1 MKYRN
6 LIDSEIVGKDG
17 KTERELPAGTL
28 VADLT
33 PAQIKGLK
41 ANDAI
46 EAAGKRARDEDGHI
60 VGDAPEP
67 PTVDEAWEEE

>member
-1 MKYRN
+1 MKYRI

-46 EAAGKRARDEDGHI
+46 EAAGKRARDEDGHF
-60 VGDAPEP
+60 VGDDPET

>member
-1 MKYRN
+1 MKYQI

-17 KTERELPAGTL
+17 KTERELPAGTV

-33 PAQIKGLK
+33 PAQVKGLK
-41 ANDAI
+41 ANGALGP
-46 EAAGKRARDEDGHI
+46 AGKRARDEDGHF
-60 VGDAPEP
+60 VGDDPET

>member
-1 MKYRN
+1 MKYRIV
-6 LIDSEIVGKDG
+6 IDSEIVSKDG
-17 KTERELPAGTL
+17 KTERQLPAGTI

-41 ANDAI
+41 ANGAL
-46 EAAGKRARDEDGHI
+46 EAAGKRARDQDGHF
-60 VGDAPEP
+60 VGDDLET